1 MEQQM
6 EQIQQMEYTMDELV
20 VKKIKLE
27 IKNEKESAY
36 KYLKDNMPERSK
48 WLLQLSRKKGVFSWH
63 TMLPM
68 ADCDFEMSKHHF

>member
-36 KYLKDNMPERSK
+36 KYLKDNMPEKSK
-48 WLLQLSRKKGVFSWH
+48 
-63 TMLPM
+63 
-68 ADCDFEMSKHHF
+68 

>member
-27 IKNEKESAY
+27 IKNEKESAH

-48 WLLQLSRKKGVFSWH
+48 
-63 TMLPM
+63 
-68 ADCDFEMSKHHF
+68 